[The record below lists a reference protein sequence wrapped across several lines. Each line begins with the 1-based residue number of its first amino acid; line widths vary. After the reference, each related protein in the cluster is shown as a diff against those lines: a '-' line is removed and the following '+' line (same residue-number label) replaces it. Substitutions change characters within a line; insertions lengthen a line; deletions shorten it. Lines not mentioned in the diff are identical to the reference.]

1 MWKNSRNVR
10 QEWSHRR
17 KRASQTMYRKESNLN
32 KVSVA
37 NMEHTPQNEIYLL
50 SDLKL

>member
-1 MWKNSRNVR
+1 METQTQKSLTDNV
-10 QEWSHRR
+10 Q
-17 KRASQTMYRKESNLN
+17 ESNLN